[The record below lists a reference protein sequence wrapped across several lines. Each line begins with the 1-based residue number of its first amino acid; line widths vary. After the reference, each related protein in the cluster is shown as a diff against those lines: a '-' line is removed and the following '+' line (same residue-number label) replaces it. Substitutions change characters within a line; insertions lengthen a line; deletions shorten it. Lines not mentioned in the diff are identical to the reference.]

1 MSQQHDG
8 ILCAPA
14 EGRTLAELAEALTG
28 ACRRECGFEV
38 TVEAKVVED
47 TAYGQGG
54 GAAGMGEDGGSGGG
68 GGDAGG
74 LTHLSPGAR
83 SHSETHPHEPV
94 PGDTRVVHA
103 GTRNIQHPVVGH
115 GGNRSDPRVTHLRP
129 SRKWY

>member
-1 MSQQHDG
+1 
-8 ILCAPA
+8 
-14 EGRTLAELAEALTG
+14 
-28 ACRRECGFEV
+28 
-38 TVEAKVVED
+38 
-47 TAYGQGG
+47 
-54 GAAGMGEDGGSGGG
+54 MGEDGGSGGG

-115 GGNRSDPRVTHLRP
+115 GGNRSDPRVTHLHFLHIYYSTCLLASCRLTSAQHCP
-129 SRKWY
+129 DVLARHVGVARYCTEA